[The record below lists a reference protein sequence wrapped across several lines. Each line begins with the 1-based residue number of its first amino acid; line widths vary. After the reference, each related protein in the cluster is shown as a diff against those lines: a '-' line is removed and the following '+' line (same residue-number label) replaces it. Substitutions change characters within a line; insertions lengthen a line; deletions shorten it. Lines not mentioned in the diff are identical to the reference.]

1 MFFDAAPIPVRCAL
15 AEVMIQHQL
24 LRLDVQPSRGGVADA
39 EAQPDLVVEEA
50 VAALLGLISVVDH
63 AARPDVLAV
72 GLAVVRELLADAH
85 HVERRDGRVDNDA
98 VVVPRVR
105 VLGRVVAH
113 LHHSH
118 DDGVVLH
125 GLAGPAVAERE
136 TEHGRR
142 LVHALVGEHHV
153 VHARLLGRVPRLGF
167 VVRREG
173 LVDGGFGLGLH
184 VHDGLFCRVE
194 AVQLTGLHHEH
205 HLVVVGT
212 ERGVDGGPVLLALV
226 PGVLLFAFGRLA
238 TEELRFGEFNGR
250 EFFGVLAHLLDEL
263 GDSCAGV
270 DDVHA
275 FAEVIVVDL
284 VSEDKHGGA
293 VLPPEQLHVFGA
305 NVFIHVGLPLAVV
318 LGALLL
324 GEVLHEHLVPIVV
337 RSKLG
342 PAE

>member
-1 MFFDAAPIPVRCAL
+1 
-15 AEVMIQHQL
+15 MIQHQL

-85 HVERRDGRVDNDA
+85 HVEGRDGRVDNDA

-118 DDGVVLH
+118 YDGVVLH

-136 TEHGRR
+136 AEHGRR
-142 LVHALVGEHHV
+142 LVHALV
-153 VHARLLGRVPRLGF
+153 VPRLGL
-167 VVRREG
+167 VVGREG
-173 LVDGGFGLGLH
+173 FVDGGFGLGLH
-184 VHDGLFCRVE
+184 VHDGLFGRVE
-194 AVQLTGLHHEH
+194 AVQLAGLHHEH
-205 HLVVVGT
+205 HFVVVGA
-212 ERGVDGGPVLLALV
+212 EGGVDGGPVLLALV

-250 EFFGVLAHLLDEL
+250 EFFCVLAHLLNEL

-284 VSEDKHGGA
+284 VSEDEHGGT

-305 NVFIHVGLPLAVV
+305 NIFVHVGLPLAVV

-324 GEVLHEHLVPIVV
+324 GEVLHEHLMPIVV
-337 RSKLG
+337 RSELG